1 MEQQQSGTRI
11 GRRAFISAALILLVL
26 MIGAGILTRLVPAGQ
41 YQRTI
46 QDGREV
52 LDPTSF
58 SLTQARPLPVW
69 RWFTAPVEVLGS
81 SDAVMVITIIL
92 FILLVGGSFAVLD
105 HAGVIRTIIAR
116 IVTTF
121 RSRRYVLIAVV
132 CLFFM
137 AMGALLGIFEEMV
150 PLIPIVVALAWS
162 MGWDS
167 LTGLGMSLLATGF
180 GFSAAIANPFSIGVA
195 QGIAGLPL
203 FSGAWFRI
211 IVFAV
216 MYVLVATFVIMHAR
230 HVEHDSASDLAWP
243 EEQAARAR
251 YRQSSNDVTFVTPR
265 RAVTWSVSC
274 LGVMLAVVLLGPLV
288 PVLQTYSLPIIG
300 LAFVAAGL
308 GAGFMAGLGTRDTFR
323 TFVSGL
329 AGMAPG
335 ILLIL
340 MAMSI
345 KHIVAEAGIMDT
357 ILHGAAAGIAKTSPS
372 VASLL
377 IYAVTLGMNFFIG
390 SASAKAF
397 LMMPLLAP
405 LADLVGLTRQ
415 IAVTAFCFGDGF
427 SNLMY
432 PTNAVLLIGLGL
444 TSVSYPRWFRWTI
457 LLQLVSLVVTA
468 AFLLLAVSLH
478 FGPF

>member
-1 MEQQQSGTRI
+1 MEQQQAGTRI

-26 MIGAGILTRLVPAGQ
+26 MILAGVLTRLVPAGA
-41 YQRTI
+41 YRRTI
-46 QDGREV
+46 VDGREV
-52 LDPTSF
+52 LDPSSF
-58 SLTQARPLPVW
+58 SLTQATPLPIW

-81 SDAVMVITIIL
+81 SDATMVITIIL

-105 HAGVIRTIIAR
+105 RAGVIRSIIAG
-116 IVTTF
+116 IVGRF
-121 RSRRYVLIAVV
+121 RSRRFVLIAVV

-137 AMGALLGIFEEMV
+137 AMGAFLGIFEEMV
-150 PLIPIVVALAWS
+150 PLIPIVVTLAWS

-180 GFSAAIANPFSIGVA
+180 GFSAAVANPFSIGVA
-195 QGIAGLPL
+195 QRIAGLPL
-203 FSGAWFRI
+203 FSGAWLRI

-216 MYVLVATFVIMHAR
+216 IYVIVTSFVIWHAR
-230 HVEHDSASDLAWP
+230 RIERGTRPDTTWP
-243 EEQAARAR
+243 EEQAARSH
-251 YRQSSNDVTFVTPR
+251 YQQSADALTAATPH
-265 RAVTWSVSC
+265 RAVAWFAVC
-274 LGVMLAVVLLGPLV
+274 LGIMLVVIVLGPLV

-308 GAGFMAGLGTRDTFR
+308 GAGFMAGLGARNTFT
-323 TFVSGL
+323 TFASGL

-340 MAMSI
+340 MAMSV

-357 ILHGAAAGIAKTSPS
+357 ILHSAATSIARTSPS
-372 VASLL
+372 IASLL
-377 IYAVTLGMNFFIG
+377 IYAVVLGMNFFIG

-397 LMMPLLAP
+397 LLMPLLAP

-427 SNLMY
+427 SNLLY

-457 LLQLVSLVVTA
+457 LLQLVTLIVTS